1 LHLKQV
7 ITHKSTNVKPK
18 KPKIMNSKVKVTA
31 DETTGLVVNVSKNN
45 PEWGHIR
52 VQQSRTM
59 IDDNGFVR
67 KRNIS
72 SLIHGTVEDLKSF
85 KWVDG
90 QEVPGKI
97 IAKESLEPFNFNQ
110 PERDYK
116 IAGKTGIVCC
126 QDGQPI
132 YRKTFYTLNSSAED
146 VLVAHNNIEDIR
158 AAYSTEQEVEVDGN
172 VADL

>member
-1 LHLKQV
+1 
-7 ITHKSTNVKPK
+7 
-18 KPKIMNSKVKVTA
+18 MNSKVKVTA
-31 DETTGLVVNVSKNN
+31 EEVTGNVVVVSKNN

-52 VQQSRTM
+52 VEQSRTT
-59 IDDNGFVR
+59 IDDNGFAR

-72 SLIHGTVEDLKSF
+72 ALIHGTVEDLKSF
-85 KWVDG
+85 KWVNG
-90 QEVPGKI
+90 QEVTGQI
-97 IAKESLEPFNFNQ
+97 IAKESLEPFNMNS

-146 VLVAHNNIEDIR
+146 VLVSHNNIEDIR
-158 AAYSTEQEVEVDGN
+158 AAYSTSNEEVSSEMT
-172 VADL
+172 DL

>member
-1 LHLKQV
+1 
-7 ITHKSTNVKPK
+7 
-18 KPKIMNSKVKVTA
+18 MNSKVKVTA
-31 DETTGLVVNVSKNN
+31 EEVTGNVVVVSKNN

-52 VQQSRTM
+52 VEQSRTT
-59 IDDNGFVR
+59 IDDNGFAR

-72 SLIHGTVEDLKSF
+72 ALIHGTVEDLKSF
-85 KWVDG
+85 KWVNG
-90 QEVPGKI
+90 QEVTGQI
-97 IAKESLEPFNFNQ
+97 IAKESLEPFNMNS

-146 VLVAHNNIEDIR
+146 VLVAHNNVEDIR
-158 AAYSTEQEVEVDGN
+158 AAYSTSNEEVSSDMT
-172 VADL
+172 DL

>member
-1 LHLKQV
+1 
-7 ITHKSTNVKPK
+7 
-18 KPKIMNSKVKVTA
+18 MNSKVKVTA
-31 DETTGLVVNVSKNN
+31 EEVTGNVVVVSKNN

-52 VQQSRTM
+52 VEQSRTT
-59 IDDNGFVR
+59 IDDNGFAR

-72 SLIHGTVEDLKSF
+72 ALIHGTVEDLKSF
-85 KWVDG
+85 KWVSN
-90 QEVPGKI
+90 QEVPGQI
-97 IAKESLEPFNFNQ
+97 IAKESLEPFNMNN

-146 VLVAHNNIEDIR
+146 VLVSHNNIEDIR
-158 AAYSTEQEVEVDGN
+158 AAYSTSNEEVSSEMT
-172 VADL
+172 DLK